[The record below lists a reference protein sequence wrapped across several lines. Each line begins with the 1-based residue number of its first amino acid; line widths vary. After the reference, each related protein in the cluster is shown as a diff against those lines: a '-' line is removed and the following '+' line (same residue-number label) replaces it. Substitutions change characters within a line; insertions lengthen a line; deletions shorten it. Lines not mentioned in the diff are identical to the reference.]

1 MVRHASTVVL
11 AHTDEKSVQRYVAD
25 LFLGNAYADG
35 RLSIPLAG
43 VFKAGDG
50 LTIDPE
56 APRQY
61 SPEDLGMDASILSQ
75 IDSIAEE
82 GIQLKAYPGCHVM
95 ILREGLPV
103 YNKCFGNYTYAG
115 KESVKENSL
124 YDLAS
129 LTKVTATLLAVMKL
143 YDEGKFGLTD
153 CVSDYLPILKKQI
166 SRVLRCEI
174 YFSMNLDCQPTGLS
188 MRKHWI

>member
-1 MVRHASTVVL
+1 M
-11 AHTDEKSVQRYVAD
+11 
-25 LFLGNAYADG
+25 
-35 RLSIPLAG
+35 SIPLAG

-153 CVSDYLPILKKQI
+153 RVADYLPMLKKRI
-166 SRVLRCEI
+166 SHVLRYRICC
-174 YFSMNLDCQPTGLS
+174 SMNLGYLPTGLS
-188 MRKHWI
+188 MRRLWI